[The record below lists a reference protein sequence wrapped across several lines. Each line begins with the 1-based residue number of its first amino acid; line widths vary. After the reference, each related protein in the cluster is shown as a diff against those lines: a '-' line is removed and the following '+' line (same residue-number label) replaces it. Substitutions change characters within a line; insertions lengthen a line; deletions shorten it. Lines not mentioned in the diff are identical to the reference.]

1 MFYCCMHGGGG
12 SEGTRLHIHTM
23 VQRERAQ
30 GENFS
35 EYSSCTSFT
44 NRSTSSRLIFFLRCW
59 KGDWPSIIS
68 YTRQPRAH
76 QSGLNV

>member
-1 MFYCCMHGGGG
+1 MVKYLKESQEKSM
-12 SEGTRLHIHTM
+12 HTM
-23 VQRERAQ
+23 EHKDREA

-44 NRSTSSRLIFFLRCW
+44 RRSTSSRLIFFLRCW

-68 YTRQPRAH
+68 
-76 QSGLNV
+76 

>member
-1 MFYCCMHGGGG
+1 MHA
-12 SEGTRLHIHTM
+12 RTM
-23 VQRERAQ
+23 VQRERAE

-59 KGDWPSIIS
+59 KGDCPSIIS